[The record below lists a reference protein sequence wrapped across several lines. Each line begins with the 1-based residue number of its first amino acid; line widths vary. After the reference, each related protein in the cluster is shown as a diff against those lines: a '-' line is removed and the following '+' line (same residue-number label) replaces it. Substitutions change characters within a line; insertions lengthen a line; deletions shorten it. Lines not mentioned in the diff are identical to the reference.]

1 VNKADEHVL
10 GTKMCVT
17 VQTGSSTRRTVPHI
31 NMPVTRSGSR
41 PHTRASTRTGAHPNA
56 QTGARP
62 RDKSKAQAKGK
73 PHVDAAAEAEA
84 KAKAEAKAEA
94 KALAADA
101 NKLKPRNKKTSAERA
116 LDLLKR
122 MRESLTQY
130 WSLAGDLEIVHS
142 SRKGTAVNLRTTLR
156 TGGKEGK
163 HIEVL
168 RAAAH
173 ALTFE
178 DGCHGDDVDHGYVL
192 RYMVSLCTDAFVAFV
207 KGVPVGFALLD
218 QSAPTEVDLGMICA
232 SENAKGAGKALL
244 QKAIDLAQSADKTLT
259 LSSLPTVVSY
269 YAKHGFQLGKTCG
282 DHADLEHKALVHSRV
297 VKKGRNYDY
306 SQVAP
311 LFEELHRKKM
321 AVNQEG
327 ICGDPKATFAQLQEE
342 GCHMDGYYM
351 HLCPQKGRKAAR
363 ALSPV
368 RAASPVPPSP
378 RASPAPSARPS
389 PAPSPRA
396 SPAPSA
402 RPSPAPS
409 PRASPVRPESPAP
422 RAPPTSPVVRAVKG
436 AKGAKGAKQRRAAR
450 ADHVPRPRDGRRRV
464 TRKELLTSNDPQAVW
479 RRKTKDGRVQPL
491 SRQDVEEELAARKR
505 EASERKAMRAQ
516 EVSARKAQRS
526 ERKAR
531 RTQEVSARKAARSE
545 RKARRTEEASA
556 RKAARSERKA
566 RRLEA
571 ADTRKQ
577 EKGKCASAK
586 QVREKGGNLRV
597 CSGNPKYANAV
608 RLNQQRLKEVEDAKG
623 KRAAKREPGC
633 ASAREVK
640 TQQGD
645 GLYVCSGDARY
656 GNYARIS
663 KKDLAERERAW
674 GKRCASKR
682 AVVRDQTGDLR
693 YCVWDGHERQRLS
706 NRHFRPTD
714 WSE

>member
-1 VNKADEHVL
+1 
-10 GTKMCVT
+10 M
-17 VQTGSSTRRTVPHI
+17 
-31 NMPVTRSGSR
+31 
-41 PHTRASTRTGAHPNA
+41 RTGAQPKA

-62 RDKSKAQAKGK
+62 RNKSKAQAKGK
-73 PHVDAAAEAEA
+73 PQVDAAAEAAA
-84 KAKAEAKAEA
+84 KAKAEAKAEE

-101 NKLKPRNKKTSAERA
+101 NRLKPRNKKTSAERA
-116 LDLLKR
+116 LVLLQR
-122 MRESLTQY
+122 MRQSPTQY

-142 SRKGTAVNLRTTLR
+142 SRKGTAMNLRTTLR
-156 TGGKEGK
+156 TDGKEGE

-178 DGCHGDDVDHGYVL
+178 DGCHGDDVAHGYVL

-207 KGVPVGFALLD
+207 NEVPVGFALLD
-218 QSAPTEVDLGMICA
+218 QSAPTEIDLGMICA
-232 SENAKGAGKALL
+232 SEKARGAGKALL

-282 DHADLEHKALVHSRV
+282 DHADLEHKALAHSRV

-321 AVNQEG
+321 AVRQDG
-327 ICGDPKATFAQLQEE
+327 ICGDPKATFAQLQDE

-351 HLCPQKGRKAAR
+351 HLCPPKGRKAAR

-378 RASPAPSARPS
+378 TASPVPSARSSPVPSARSSPVPSARPSPAPSARPS
-389 PAPSPRA
+389 PAPSP
-396 SPAPSA
+396 S
-402 RPSPAPS
+402 
-409 PRASPVRPESPAP
+409 ASPVRPESPAP
-422 RAPPTSPVVRAVKG
+422 RAPPTSPVVRA
-436 AKGAKGAKQRRAAR
+436 AKGANGAKQLRAAR
-450 ADHVPRPRDGRRRV
+450 ADNVPRPRDGLRRV
-464 TRKELLTSNDPQAVW
+464 TQKELRTSYDPKAVW
-479 RRKTKDGRVQPL
+479 RRKTKDGRVQLL
-491 SRQDVEEELAARKR
+491 SRQDVEEELERREYARTSKRVQRDDDRRARSAERKVRRSR
-505 EASERKAMRAQ
+505 EA
-516 EVSARKAQRS
+516 S

-545 RKARRTEEASA
+545 RKARRTQEASA

-674 GKRCASKR
+674 GKRCASKK